1 MRVSIIAK
9 HVTEL
14 TYKSVFRAILVI
26 IWLSIKNALNVMT
39 QTVITVKFL
48 KKFVPNVIKDMSL
61 IKGYVNFVQIKVVQ
75 FAVILVNVWNVHQDI
90 L

>member
-1 MRVSIIAK
+1 
-9 HVTEL
+9 
-14 TYKSVFRAILVI
+14 
-26 IWLSIKNALNVMT
+26 MT